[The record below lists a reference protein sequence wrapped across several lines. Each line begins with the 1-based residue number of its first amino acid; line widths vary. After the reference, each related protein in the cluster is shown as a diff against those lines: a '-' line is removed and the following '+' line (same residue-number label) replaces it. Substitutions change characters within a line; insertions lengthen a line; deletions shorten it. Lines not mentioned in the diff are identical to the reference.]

1 MSYILDALKRADA
14 ERERGLVPGLHS
26 QSAATLPQAAPATR
40 RPALRPVLL
49 IALAALLVA
58 AAAAG
63 WWLTRQRGAMAPA
76 APAPVPAVVAPA
88 PAVQA
93 QTPAPPTPPALP
105 ILAPP
110 PPAPPAASVTTAPAA
125 PAVAPA
131 ASSAK
136 VRSLNELAPE
146 VRAQLPQV
154 GISGGTYSS
163 NPEHR
168 MLIANGKVVH
178 EGEEIVPG
186 LRLESIAPGKAV
198 LNHQGTRYSVGY

>member
-26 QSAATLPQAAPATR
+26 QSAAALPQGAPATR
-40 RPALRPVLL
+40 RPTLRPVLW
-49 IALAALLVA
+49 IALSALLVV

-63 WWLTRQRGAMAPA
+63 WWLTRQRGAAAPATPTPAPA
-76 APAPVPAVVAPA
+76 AASPAPVVQAPA
-88 PAVQA
+88 PPV
-93 QTPAPPTPPALP
+93 PPTLP

-110 PPAPPAASVTTAPAA
+110 PPAPPAAAAPAA
-125 PAVAPA
+125 PAAAAPG
-131 ASSAK
+131 SAR
-136 VRSLNELAPE
+136 VRSLNELPPE

-178 EGEEIVPG
+178 EGEEIAPG
-186 LRLESIAPGKAV
+186 LRLESIAPGKAI

>member
-26 QSAATLPQAAPATR
+26 QSAAALPQGTPAAR
-40 RPALRPVLL
+40 RPALRPVLW
-49 IALAALLVA
+49 IALAALLVV

-63 WWLTRQRGAMAPA
+63 WWLTRQRGAAAPATPTPAPA
-76 APAPVPAVVAPA
+76 AASPAPVVQAPA
-88 PAVQA
+88 PPV
-93 QTPAPPTPPALP
+93 PPTLP

-110 PPAPPAASVTTAPAA
+110 PPAPPAAAAPAA
-125 PAVAPA
+125 PAAAAPG
-131 ASSAK
+131 SAR
-136 VRSLNELAPE
+136 VRSLNELPPE

-178 EGEEIVPG
+178 EGEEIAPG
-186 LRLESIAPGKAV
+186 LRLESIAPGKAI